1 MIGLYGVI
9 AHTVTARAG
18 EIAIRKAL
26 GAGRRDLVALVS
38 RPVTLL
44 ILPGLALG
52 AAAALALSPLIAA
65 QLWGTTPRDP
75 AIFAAAAIAL
85 AAAALLACAAPL
97 SRALAVDP
105 ARRLRC
111 E

>member
-1 MIGLYGVI
+1 M
-9 AHTVTARAG
+9 
-18 EIAIRKAL
+18 
-26 GAGRRDLVALVS
+26 
-38 RPVTLL
+38 
-44 ILPGLALG
+44 
-52 AAAALALSPLIAA
+52 AAALALSPLIAA

>member
-1 MIGLYGVI
+1 MIGSG
-9 AHTVTARAG
+9 RAG
-18 EIAIRKAL
+18 
-26 GAGRRDLVALVS
+26 G
-38 RPVTLL
+38 
-44 ILPGLALG
+44 
-52 AAAALALSPLIAA
+52 
-65 QLWGTTPRDP
+65 
-75 AIFAAAAIAL
+75 AAIAL